1 MKAATGPK
9 PAGFSLAYTALVTV
23 FALSFIDFRPAYP
36 LGLPV
41 AIASVCLC
49 LYGFWIRRNWA
60 RTLVIILSVM
70 SFANLFFDVVL
81 RHTLIHTG
89 RDIVI
94 VLLSIFLLYWLTRP
108 AVKGYFETSTAK
120 PPPTI

>member
-1 MKAATGPK
+1 MEARVGHK
-9 PAGFSLAYTALVTV
+9 PAGFGFAFTALVTV
-23 FALSFIDFRPAYP
+23 FALSFIGFRPAFQF
-36 LGLPV
+36 GLPV

-49 LYGFWIRRNWA
+49 LYGFWTTRNWA

-70 SFANLFFDVVL
+70 SFANLVFDVVL
-81 RHTLIHTG
+81 RHMLIHMV
-89 RDIVI
+89 RDLVI

-108 AVKGYFETSTAK
+108 AVKGYFETSSAK